1 MIPYGKQSI
10 SNQDIKTVNKVLKGD
25 YLTTRPMV
33 ELFENDS
40 AKR

>member
-25 YLTTRPMV
+25 YLTTGPMV
-33 ELFENDS
+33 ELLRTNS